1 MKGNSYKSSNLFG
14 NHNNLGEQMKK
25 ITIGTF
31 FVLIMLGVFSISA
44 LAQSTHS
51 VWTND
56 NGLVIRD
63 AETGCA
69 YTSLRAFDMAT
80 SWTEPAPPT
89 YAAVAH
95 FRGVSKAYAY
105 SSSCTDHFYEFRLVK
120 TASTT
125 NDAIAGAWN
134 VYRDGVLKC
143 NACKGTAYG
152 LSQLAGV
159 GNYYKV
165 YIDDPVYG
173 PSTWLY
179 SGYLDNRKDF

>member
-1 MKGNSYKSSNLFG
+1 
-14 NHNNLGEQMKK
+14 MKK
-25 ITIGTF
+25 QTIVTF

-44 LAQSTHS
+44 RAQSTHS

-63 AETGCA
+63 AETKCD
-69 YTSLRAFDMAT
+69 YTSLANFQMAT

-89 YAAVAH
+89 YPAVAH
-95 FRGVSKAYAY
+95 FRGISKAYGFTRV
-105 SSSCTDHFYEFRLVK
+105 CRDHEYEFRLVK
-120 TASTT
+120 TAATT
-125 NDAIAGAWN
+125 DDEIKGAWN
-134 VYRDGVLKC
+134 VYRDAVLMCGGCSGV
-143 NACKGTAYG
+143 AYG
-152 LSQLAGV
+152 LNQAAGA

-179 SGYLDNRKDF
+179 SGYIDQRKDF

>member
-1 MKGNSYKSSNLFG
+1 
-14 NHNNLGEQMKK
+14 MKK
-25 ITIGTF
+25 QTIVTF

-44 LAQSTHS
+44 TAQSTHS

-63 AETGCA
+63 AETRCD
-69 YTSLRAFDMAT
+69 YTALYSFNMAT

-89 YAAVAH
+89 YPAVAH
-95 FRGVSKAYAY
+95 FRGVSKAVGFVRPCA
-105 SSSCTDHFYEFRLVK
+105 DHYYEFTLVK

-125 NDAIAGAWN
+125 NDYIKGAWN
-134 VYRDGVLKC
+134 VYRDSVLMCSACSGV
-143 NACKGTAYG
+143 AYG
-152 LSQLAGV
+152 LSQPAGV

-179 SGYLDNRKDF
+179 SGYIDARKDF

>member
-1 MKGNSYKSSNLFG
+1 
-14 NHNNLGEQMKK
+14 MKK
-25 ITIGTF
+25 QTIVTF

-44 LAQSTHS
+44 MAQSTHS

-63 AETGCA
+63 AETGCD
-69 YTSLRAFDMAT
+69 YTSLASFNMAS

-89 YAAVAH
+89 YPAVAH
-95 FRGVSKAYAY
+95 FRGVSKAYGFVRPCLDY
-105 SSSCTDHFYEFRLVK
+105 EYEFRLVR

-125 NDAIAGAWN
+125 ADDIVGLWN
-134 VYRDGVLKC
+134 VYRNNVLMC
-143 NACKGTAYG
+143 NACNGTAYG
-152 LSQLAGV
+152 LSQAAGV

-165 YIDDPVYG
+165 YIDDPVFG

-179 SGYLDNRKDF
+179 SGYIDTRKDF